1 MLSFAIVEGMI
12 GITHTN
18 VHLVRDFLNSFLMI
32 SALVFSSKALELSLN
47 KEDEDYEYGYRR
59 FNILAAFVNSVYL
72 MFSFMFNFVDNLHH
86 MVEHWEIDSHNS
98 SNSSSAHDHS
108 HND

>member
-32 SALVFSSKALELSLN
+32 SALVFSSKALQLSLN
-47 KEDEDYEYGYRR
+47 KEDDDYEYGYRR

-86 MVEHWEIDSHNS
+86 MVEHWEIDSHSNR
-98 SNSSSAHDHS
+98 SNSTDGHS
-108 HND
+108 HDG